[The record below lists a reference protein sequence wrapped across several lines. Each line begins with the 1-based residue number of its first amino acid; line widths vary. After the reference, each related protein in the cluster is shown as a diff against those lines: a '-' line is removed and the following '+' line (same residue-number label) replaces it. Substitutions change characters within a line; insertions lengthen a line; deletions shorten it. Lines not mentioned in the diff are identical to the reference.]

1 MKRASKML
9 ALLAVVAM
17 LLSVVPFGAM
27 AAPAPTGDN
36 VVVNGDFETG
46 NMSGWTVYQGTAAD
60 AAAAKEGSYGAH
72 LKGAGGWGSMMHQ
85 TVSVEAGKEYYFA
98 FWIKVNAQGVNMSL
112 TDLSSD
118 QKIVADWLDT
128 KYSTWTL
135 KEYTFTAPMGCEE
148 VYINFNGGN
157 TGSAEDILVD
167 SMQFYCIT
175 EAKPAFDGY
184 VTNGDFEFGELDG
197 WTATEVTAE
206 KVEGHDSA
214 TGVEV
219 TATKWNSLYQYIT
232 VTTHTDYVITAWAKK
247 AENHSGSYNLLLKN
261 GSTNLKEIG
270 LNVTDEW
277 QKFSFDF
284 NSGAATSLR
293 LMVMANVDNA
303 TIVVDDISV
312 ALAAG
317 GDEANE
323 LTNGGFENGAEGWTL
338 GNNVEVVTKGTAGV
352 QVHEGNAALKSD
364 VSSSGERIAEQ
375 KVAVKP
381 NTDYVVSLWYYS
393 YADKSANPAYH
404 FNVDGATPDYKWK
417 SGTFH
422 VREDDRQYP
431 GAVNTWVKTML
442 KFKSGAGDTVTIR
455 ISNYR
460 KDAGQYY
467 FDEVMLVEYDEN
479 DYDDSG
485 YVGNSNKKK
494 ASGTDIRVMSYNVL
508 MDDDVENGGISWG
521 KPLNKLL
528 NGGEGTRDGN
538 AAACI
543 KYYAPDVIGFQ
554 EFSYNW
560 YQGIRT
566 ALPNYEFVN
575 NADPESNKEDY
586 MCTALAYNTDT
597 IEVVETQVYKYK
609 ASRWGNQ
616 RMRYINMAIMKVK
629 ATGDLFMVTNTHP
642 DAGAVSGDGSFRP
655 LQLAEFAEQLTEW
668 REEYGLPTILV
679 GDFNSGRG
687 SAEFDNN
694 VETNGMKDANLNAVN
709 GTIDHVMINNQVKS
723 LYFTTIS
730 DTSILGAS
738 DHVPIFAD
746 LDLLDSVNY
755 PIADVMGQIK
765 TQGRTAL
772 VDDTL
777 MLDWSVSGIEFEA
790 KCSGTVSATFNA
802 KSISDASNLGG
813 VYFTIVVDGVEK
825 ARDYFRMSQRG
836 EITVKLAEDL
846 PEGKHTFAIYR
857 QTEHDAGE
865 VGISSLSMKGSLL
878 AKPANKEMY
887 IEFIGDSISAGF
899 GNLSN
904 NPNQSNAGK
913 PLYQDG
919 TKAYTFLTAKALD
932 ADFSNV
938 CWSGIG
944 CKYGYG
950 SITMQE
956 VYPLQRYKYDKN
968 TKYDFATREPDV
980 VVLALGTNDN
990 SNQSNAALRKEG
1002 MEEMLTLV
1010 REKNPNAKIVWI
1022 YNMMTGGVNDQVQDI
1037 VREFGGAEKGYYC
1050 VKLTMNTSGG
1060 GWHPNLE
1067 GQQKFAD
1074 ELADFITKNLG
1085 RPGKVLTEVS
1095 VSSAPE
1101 KTTYLVGEELDLTGL
1116 VLQLTYD
1123 DGSVEYV
1130 SEGYKTRG
1138 FQSIT
1143 TGKRKVTITYEGF
1156 SVQFEYEVVEEIP
1169 VEPPVE
1175 PAKNGWIKEDGKWA
1189 YYVDDV
1195 KTTEKWV
1202 KDSQGWCYL
1211 GADGYCVTNAWKKDS
1226 QGWCYLDGNGR
1237 MVYNKW
1243 IKVDGKWY
1251 FMNKDGYMEA
1261 NKWMKD
1267 SKGWVYVGGD
1277 GAMKTNAW
1285 VKDSVGWC
1293 YVGADG
1299 YCVTNT
1305 WKKDSIGW
1313 CYLDAS
1319 GRMATNKWV
1328 KDSVGWCYVGA
1339 DGYCVLNTWKKD
1351 SKGWC
1356 YLDED
1361 GRMIVSDWV
1370 RDGGAW
1376 YYLDENGYMVANVTL
1391 TIDGKTY
1398 TFASNGKLV

>member
-1 MKRASKML
+1 MKYASKLL
-9 ALLAVVAM
+9 AILAVVAM
-17 LLSVVPFGAM
+17 LLSVVPFAAL
-27 AAPAPTGDN
+27 AAPTPTGDN

-46 NMSGWTVYQGTAAD
+46 DMTGWTTYQGTAAE

-72 LKGAGGWGSMMHQ
+72 LKGSGGWGSMMHQ

-98 FWIKVNAQGVNMSL
+98 FWIKVNDQGVNMSL
-112 TDLSSD
+112 TNMSNQQKVLS
-118 QKIVADWLDT
+118 DWLDN
-128 KYSTWTL
+128 KYASWTL
-135 KEYTFTAPMGCEE
+135 KEYTFTAPVGCEE
-148 VYINFNGGN
+148 IYINFNGGN
-157 TGSAEDILVD
+157 TGTAEDIFVD

-175 EAKPAFDGY
+175 EEKPSFDGY
-184 VTNGDFEFGELDG
+184 VTNGDFEFGDLDG
-197 WTATEVTAE
+197 WIATDVIAK
-206 KVEGHDSA
+206 KVAGHDSA

-219 TATKWNSLYQYIT
+219 TSTKWNSLYQYIT

-261 GSTNLKEIG
+261 GSTNLKEIEMD
-270 LNVTDEW
+270 VTDEW

-284 NSGAATSLR
+284 NSGSATSLR
-293 LMVMANVDNA
+293 LMVMANVDNS

-312 ALAAG
+312 APATG
-317 GDEANE
+317 GDEASA
-323 LTNGGFENGAEGWTL
+323 LANGGFESGAEGWTL
-338 GNNVEVVTKGTAGV
+338 GDNAVIETKAGGA
-352 QVHEGNAALKSD
+352 QVYEGNAALKTD
-364 VSSSGERIAEQ
+364 EASSGGLLAEQ
-375 KVAVKP
+375 KVAVNP
-381 NTDYVVSLWYYS
+381 GTDYVVSLWYYCYTTVS
-393 YADKSANPAYH
+393 NNPAFY
-404 FNVDGATPDYKWK
+404 FDVDGADPDYEWEK
-417 SGTFH
+417 GTFKD
-422 VREDDRQYP
+422 RKDNRQYA
-431 GAVNTWVKTML
+431 GSLNTWVLLRL
-442 KFKSGAGDTVTIR
+442 KFKSGSSNVTIR
-455 ISNYR
+455 IRNYR

-467 FDEVMLVEYDEN
+467 FDEVTLVEYDEN
-479 DYDDSG
+479 DYSD
-485 YVGNSNKKK
+485 YIANSNKKK
-494 ASGTDIRVMSYNVL
+494 ASGTDVRVMSYNVL
-508 MDDDVENGGISWG
+508 MDDDASTGGVTWG
-521 KPLNKLL
+521 KTLDKLL

-538 AAACI
+538 AAQCI
-543 KYYAPDVIGFQ
+543 AYYAPDIIGFQ

-560 YQGIRT
+560 YQGIRE
-566 ALPNYEFVN
+566 ALPNYAFVN
-575 NADPESNKEDY
+575 NVDPESNKEDY

-597 IEVVETQVYKYK
+597 IELVHNELYKLTK
-609 ASRWGNQ
+609 SRWGNQ
-616 RMRYINMAIMKVK
+616 RMRYINMAIFKVK
-629 ATGDLFMVTNTHP
+629 ATGKTFMVTNTHP
-642 DAGAVSGDGSFRP
+642 DAGKVDGDGMHRP
-655 LQLAEFAEQLTEW
+655 AQLLEFAEQVVLW
-668 REEYGLPTILV
+668 QEEYGLPIIST
-679 GDFNSGRG
+679 GDFNSGAASDEFKAYVELTGMRDSNANNGG
-687 SAEFDNN
+687 S
-694 VETNGMKDANLNAVN
+694 
-709 GTIDHVMINNQVKS
+709 TIDHVMINDMVQS
-723 LYFTTIS
+723 LYATVITDPIAAKNV
-730 DTSILGAS
+730 AS
-738 DHVPIFAD
+738 DHAAIFSD
-746 LDLLDSVNY
+746 LKLLDGATYEIETLISK
-755 PIADVMGQIK
+755 IK
-765 TQGRTAL
+765 TQGRTTL
-772 VDDTL
+772 VDGTL

-825 ARDYFRMSQRG
+825 ARDYFRISQRG
-836 EITVKLAEDL
+836 EITVNLAENL

-865 VGISSLSMKGSLL
+865 VGISTISMKGSLL
-878 AKPANKEMY
+878 AKPADKEMY

-904 NPNQSNAGK
+904 NPNQDNAGK

-950 SITMQE
+950 SITMQD

-968 TKYDFATREPDV
+968 TAHDFEAREPDV

-990 SNQSNAALRKEG
+990 SNQKDAAKRKAG

-1022 YNMMTGGVNDQVQDI
+1022 YNMMTSGVNDQVQEI

-1095 VSSAPE
+1095 VSSTPE
-1101 KTTYLVGEELDLTGL
+1101 KTVYLKGEDLDLTGL

-1175 PAKNGWIKEDGKWA
+1175 PAKNGWVKEDGKWA

-1211 GADGYCVTNAWKKDS
+1211 DE
-1226 QGWCYLDGNGR
+1226 NGR

-1251 FMNKDGYMEA
+1251 FMNANGYMEA

-1267 SKGWVYVGGD
+1267 SKGWVYVGSD

-1299 YCVTNT
+1299 YCVTNI

-1356 YLDED
+1356 YLDAD
-1361 GRMIVSDWV
+1361 GRMTVSDWV
-1370 RDGGAW
+1370 QDGGAW

>member
-1 MKRASKML
+1 MKHASKLL

-17 LLSVVPFGAM
+17 LLSVVPFAAL
-27 AAPAPTGDN
+27 AAPTPTGDN

-46 NMSGWTVYQGTAAD
+46 DMAGWTTYQGTAAE
-60 AAAAKEGSYGAH
+60 AAAAKDGSYGAH
-72 LKGAGGWGSMMHQ
+72 LKGDGGWGSMMHQ

-98 FWIKVNAQGVNMSL
+98 FWIKVNATGVNMTL
-112 TDLSSD
+112 TDMSSN
-118 QKIVADWLDT
+118 QKTVTDWMDT
-128 KYSTWTL
+128 KYSAWTL
-135 KEYTFTAPMGCEE
+135 KEYTFIVPTGCEE
-148 VYINFNGGN
+148 IYINFNGSGA
-157 TGSAEDILVD
+157 GSAEDVFID

-175 EAKPAFDGY
+175 EAKPSFDGY
-184 VTNGDFEFGELDG
+184 VTNGDFEFGDLDG
-197 WTATEVTAE
+197 WVATDVTAK
-206 KVEGHDSA
+206 KVAGHDSA

-219 TATKWNSLYQYIT
+219 TSTKWNSLHQYIT
-232 VTTHTDYVITAWAKK
+232 VTTQTDYVITAWAKK

-261 GSTNLKEIG
+261 GSQNLKEIEMV
-270 LNVTDEW
+270 VTDEW
-277 QKFSFDF
+277 QEFSFEF
-284 NSGAATSLR
+284 NSGSATSLR

-312 ALAAG
+312 KLADG
-317 GDEANE
+317 GESSEA
-323 LTNGGFENGAEGWTL
+323 LTNGGFESGAEGWTL
-338 GNNVEVVTKGTAGV
+338 GSGVEVVTKSTSGA
-352 QVHEGNAALKSD
+352 QVHEGNAALKSN
-364 VSSSGERIAEQ
+364 VSTSGALIAECS
-375 KVAVKP
+375 VAVTP
-381 NTDYVVSLWYYS
+381 NTDYVVSLWYYC
-393 YADKSANPAYH
+393 YAEKSANPAYH
-404 FNVDGATPDYKWK
+404 FDVDGATPDYEWK
-417 SGTFH
+417 HGTFAD
-422 VREDDRQYP
+422 RGDNRQYP
-431 GAVNTWVKTML
+431 GACNTWVKATL
-442 KFKSGAGDTVTIR
+442 KFNSGDRDAVTIR
-455 ISNYR
+455 IRNYR
-460 KDAGQYY
+460 ADAGQYY
-467 FDEVMLVEYDEN
+467 FDEVNLVEFDED

-494 ASGTDIRVMSYNVL
+494 APGSDIRVMSYNVL
-508 MDDDVENGGISWG
+508 MDDDEENGGISWG
-521 KPLNKLL
+521 KPLDRLL

-543 KYYAPDVIGFQ
+543 RYYAPDVIGFQ

-575 NADPESNKEDY
+575 NVDPESKKEDY

-597 IEVVETQVYKYK
+597 LEVVETQLFKYK
-609 ASRWGNQ
+609 DSRWGNQ
-616 RMRYINMAIMKVK
+616 RMRYINMAIFKVK
-629 ATGDLFMVTNTHP
+629 ATGDQFMVTVTHP
-642 DAGAVSGDGSFRP
+642 DAGKVSGDGLKRP
-655 LQLAEFAEQLTEW
+655 LQLAEFAQQLAAW
-668 REEYGLPTILV
+668 REEYGLPTISV

-687 SAEFDNN
+687 DEEFDNN
-694 VETNGMKDANLNAVN
+694 VETNGMTDANLNAVN

-723 LYFTTIS
+723 LYFTTVS
-730 DTSILGAS
+730 DASILGAS
-738 DHVPIFAD
+738 DHVPVFAD
-746 LDLLDSVNY
+746 LDLLDSVSY
-755 PIADVMGQIK
+755 PIADVMNQIK
-765 TQGRTAL
+765 TQGRTQL
-772 VDDTL
+772 VNGTL

-790 KCSGTVSATFNA
+790 KCSGTVSATFNS

-825 ARDYFRMSQRG
+825 ARDYFRISQRG
-836 EITVKLAEDL
+836 EVTVKLAENL

-865 VGISSLSMKGSLL
+865 VGISTISMKGSLL

-904 NPNQSNAGK
+904 NPNQDNAGK

-950 SITMQE
+950 SITMQD

-968 TKYDFATREPDV
+968 TQYDFTAREPDV

-990 SNQSNAALRKEG
+990 SNQKDAAKRKAG

-1022 YNMMTGGVNDQVQDI
+1022 YNMMTSGVNDQVQEI

-1074 ELADFITKNLG
+1074 ELADFITKNVG

-1095 VSSAPE
+1095 VSSTPE
-1101 KTTYLVGEELDLTGL
+1101 KTVYLKGEELDLTGL

-1130 SEGYKTRG
+1130 SEGFKTRG

-1175 PAKNGWIKEDGKWA
+1175 PAKNGWVKEDGKWA
-1189 YYVDDV
+1189 FYEDDV
-1195 KTTEKWV
+1195 KLV
-1202 KDSQGWCYL
+1202 NQ
-1211 GADGYCVTNAWKKDS
+1211 WK
-1226 QGWCYLDGNGR
+1226 
-1237 MVYNKW
+1237 
-1243 IKVDGKWY
+1243 
-1251 FMNKDGYMEA
+1251 
-1261 NKWMKD
+1261 KD
-1267 SKGWVYVGGD
+1267 SKGWVYLGVD
-1277 GAMKTNAW
+1277 GYMLTDKW
-1285 VKDSVGWC
+1285 LKDSVGWC

-1299 YCVTNT
+1299 YCVTNK
-1305 WKKDSIGW
+1305 WVKDSKGW
-1313 CYLDAS
+1313 CYLDKDGRMATNKWIKDSVGWCYVGKDGYCVTNKWVKDSKGWVYLDGS
-1319 GRMATNKWV
+1319 GRMVTNKWV
-1328 KDSVGWCYVGA
+1328 KDSVGWCYV
-1339 DGYCVLNTWKKD
+1339 DGNGYAVTNAWKKD

-1356 YLDED
+1356 YLDGN
-1361 GRMIVSDWV
+1361 GRMVVSNWV
-1370 RDGGAW
+1370 KDGGKW
-1376 YYLDENGYMVANVTL
+1376 YYLDANGYMVTGTH
-1391 TIDGKTY
+1391 TINGKKY
-1398 TFASNGKLV
+1398 TFASNGAMI

>member
-1 MKRASKML
+1 MKRVSKML

-46 NMSGWTVYQGTAAD
+46 NMSGWTVYQGTATD

-85 TVSVEAGKEYYFA
+85 TVSVEEGKEYYFA

-112 TDLSSD
+112 TNLSSD

-148 VYINFNGGN
+148 VYINFSGGN
-157 TGSAEDILVD
+157 TGSAEDIFVD

-197 WTATEVTAE
+197 WTATDVIAE

-219 TATKWNSLYQYIT
+219 TATKWNSLYQYIA

-261 GSTNLKEIG
+261 GSTNLKAIG
-270 LNVTDEW
+270 LTVTDEW

-312 ALAAG
+312 ALAEG

-323 LTNGGFENGAEGWTL
+323 LTNGGFENGDEGWTL
-338 GNNVEVVTKGTAGV
+338 GNNVEVVTKSTAGV

-364 VSSSGERIAEQ
+364 VSSSGELIAEQ

-404 FNVDGATPDYKWK
+404 FNVDGATPDYAWK

-422 VREDDRQYP
+422 AREDDRQYP

-442 KFKSGAGDTVTIR
+442 KFKSGAGATVTIR
-455 ISNYR
+455 MSNYR
-460 KDAGQYY
+460 KDAGRYY
-467 FDEVMLVEYDEN
+467 FDEVMLMEYDEN
-479 DYDDSG
+479 DYDASG

-508 MDDDVENGGISWG
+508 MDDDATTGGVTWG
-521 KPLNKLL
+521 KPLNKML

-543 KYYAPDVIGFQ
+543 EYYAPDVIGFQ

-575 NADPESNKEDY
+575 NVDPESNKEDY
-586 MCTALAYNTDT
+586 MCTALAYNKDT

-655 LQLAEFAEQLTEW
+655 LQLAEFAEQLAKW

-694 VETNGMKDANLNAVN
+694 VETNGMKDANPNAVN

-723 LYFTTIS
+723 LYFATIS

-746 LDLLDSVNY
+746 LDLLDSVTY
-755 PIADVMGQIK
+755 PIAEVMDQIK

-878 AKPANKEMY
+878 AKPADKEMY

-904 NPNQSNAGK
+904 NPNQSDAGK

-956 VYPLQRYKYDKN
+956 VYPLQRYKYDNN
-968 TKYDFATREPDV
+968 TKYDFAAREPDV

-1050 VKLTMNTSGG
+1050 VRLTTSTSGG
-1060 GWHPNLE
+1060 GWHPSLE

-1085 RPGKVLTEVS
+1085 RPGKVLTDVS

-1123 DGSVEYV
+1123 DGSIEYV
-1130 SEGYKTRG
+1130 TEGYKTRG
-1138 FQSIT
+1138 FQTIT
-1143 TGKRKVTITYEGF
+1143 TGKRKITITYEGF
-1156 SVQFEYEVVEEIP
+1156 TAQFEYEVLEETP
-1169 VEPPVE
+1169 VDPPVE
-1175 PAKNGWIKEDGKWA
+1175 VKNGWVKEDGKWA

-1195 KTTEKWV
+1195 KTTNKWV

-1211 GADGYCVTNAWKKDS
+1211 GADGYCITNAWKKDS
-1226 QGWCYLDGNGR
+1226 VGWCYLDADGR

-1299 YCVTNT
+1299 YCVTNC
-1305 WKKDSIGW
+1305 WKKDSVGW
-1313 CYLDAS
+1313 CYLGSD
-1319 GRMATNKWV
+1319 GRMVTNKWV
-1328 KDSVGWCYVGA
+1328 KDSVGWCYVGE
-1339 DGYCVLNTWKKD
+1339 DGYCVINTWKKD

-1356 YLDED
+1356 YLGSD
-1361 GRMIVSDWV
+1361 GRMTVSDWV
-1370 RDGGAW
+1370 QDGGKW
-1376 YYLDENGYMVANVTL
+1376 YYLDQNGYMVANTTL
-1391 TIDGKTY
+1391 VIDGDTY
-1398 TFASNGKLV
+1398 SFASNGAMI